1 MEKDPYVFANG
12 VFRGCES
19 LQTITI
25 PSNVSEIGCLTFCD
39 CPSLESIIL
48 PLNLTTI
55 GDYAFYGCSGLK
67 SMVIPPNVNKIGKYT
82 FNGSYLENI
91 KIGDGMTKVP
101 EYAFYGCNTL
111 KNVDLPHSI
120 ASIGDYAFY
129 GCNTLKNIVLPNSI
143 ASIGDYTFRR
153 CYSLTSINIPSSLTS
168 VCDST
173 FEETLT
179 ALNIKTSKCLRF
191 MPQLKSQ
198 IIEIT
203 FSKDYEETDVT
214 HWDEWTKLEYLTS
227 LSETPPMIGDSF
239 SRFQKWNLRVM
250 VPTSALETYKNTPVW
265 KDFFFLKGGA
275 ETTDIENIKQDT
287 NDANITGNH
296 STYNLNGMKVFNTK
310 PGHIYIRGGKKYVAK

>member
-1 MEKDPYVFANG
+1 MEKGHFLIVFANG

-39 CPSLESIIL
+39 CPSLESITL

-55 GDYAFYGCSGLK
+55 GDYTFYGCSSLK
-67 SMVIPPNVNKIGKYT
+67 SIEIPPNVNKIGEYT

-91 KIGDGMTKVP
+91 KIADGMTKVP
-101 EYAFYGCNTL
+101 
-111 KNVDLPHSI
+111 
-120 ASIGDYAFY
+120 DYAFY
-129 GCNTLKNIVLPNSI
+129 GCKTLKNIDLPNSI
-143 ASIGDYTFRR
+143 ASIGDYAFRR
-153 CYSLTSINIPSSLTS
+153 CYSLESINIPSSLTS

-179 ALNIKTSKCLRF
+179 ALNIKTSKCLRV

-203 FSKDYEETDVT
+203 FSEDYEETDVT

-227 LSETPPMIGDSF
+227 LSKTPPMIGDSF

-287 NDANITGNH
+287 NDANITDNH
-296 STYNLNGMKVFNTK
+296 STYNLNGMKVYNTK
-310 PGHIYIRGGKKYVAK
+310 PGHIYIRGGKKFVAK

>member
-1 MEKDPYVFANG
+1 
-12 VFRGCES
+12 
-19 LQTITI
+19 
-25 PSNVSEIGCLTFCD
+25 
-39 CPSLESIIL
+39 
-48 PLNLTTI
+48 
-55 GDYAFYGCSGLK
+55 
-67 SMVIPPNVNKIGKYT
+67 
-82 FNGSYLENI
+82 
-91 KIGDGMTKVP
+91 
-101 EYAFYGCNTL
+101 
-111 KNVDLPHSI
+111 
-120 ASIGDYAFY
+120 
-129 GCNTLKNIVLPNSI
+129 
-143 ASIGDYTFRR
+143 
-153 CYSLTSINIPSSLTS
+153 
-168 VCDST
+168 
-173 FEETLT
+173 
-179 ALNIKTSKCLRF
+179 

>member
-1 MEKDPYVFANG
+1 MCLVGNKRADIARVIPCKNNFCTKFAHRFHFCG
-12 VFRGCES
+12 
-19 LQTITI
+19 LQKLNTLNLRLFH
-25 PSNVSEIGCLTFCD
+25 P
-39 CPSLESIIL
+39 
-48 PLNLTTI
+48 PLNPCNHFPTVLIKTNWYTI
-55 GDYAFYGCSGLK
+55 SYKFYGCK
-67 SMVIPPNVNKIGKYT
+67 
-82 FNGSYLENI
+82 
-91 KIGDGMTKVP
+91 
-101 EYAFYGCNTL
+101 
-111 KNVDLPHSI
+111 
-120 ASIGDYAFY
+120 
-129 GCNTLKNIVLPNSI
+129 TLKNIVLPNSI

-287 NDANITGNH
+287 SDANITGNH
-296 STYNLNGMKVFNTK
+296 STYNLNGMKVYNTK

>member
-1 MEKDPYVFANG
+1 MEKDKYVFVNG

-39 CPSLESIIL
+39 CPSLESITL

-55 GDYAFYGCSGLK
+55 GDYTFYGCSGLK
-67 SMVIPPNVNKIGKYT
+67 SIVIPPNVNKIGKYT

-91 KIGDGMTKVP
+91 KIEDGMTKVP
-101 EYAFYGCNTL
+101 
-111 KNVDLPHSI
+111 
-120 ASIGDYAFY
+120 DYAFY
-129 GCNTLKNIVLPNSI
+129 GCNTLKNIDLPNSI
-143 ASIGDYTFRR
+143 ASIGDYAFRR
-153 CYSLTSINIPSSLTS
+153 CYSLESINIPSSLTS

-179 ALNIKTSKCLRF
+179 ALNIKTSKCLRV

-203 FSKDYEETDVT
+203 FSEDYEETDVT

-275 ETTDIENIKQDT
+275 ETTDIENIKQNT
-287 NDANITGNH
+287 NDANITGKN
-296 STYNLNGMKVFNTK
+296 STYNLNGMNVYYTK